1 MTPPTP
7 HDARKEKL
15 ETLLAEADARLVLL
29 EGARPKSVDGF
40 ALSSVSK
47 LPFIALNYRES
58 LLWRVVQLGRC
69 AYENFE
75 SDKLAAAILLTRA
88 TVETSAALWYLRTK
102 LENVVESKT
111 LGSIHNDLVRLSMG
125 SKTDADILP
134 APINVLTFVD
144 LVGRDIEGFRQQ
156 YDRLSEFA
164 HPNWAG
170 TTLLFSKRD
179 ESQTIANF
187 GENIRGAGSA
197 KATGAVNLAV
207 SLRVFEV
214 SYNSIT
220 DLMPAF
226 VWLCEQQPAA
236 PSDGASAGEL

>member
-1 MTPPTP
+1 MTLPTAD
-7 HDARKEKL
+7 DARKEKADA
-15 ETLLAEADARLVLL
+15 LLAEADARLALL
-29 EGARPKSVDGF
+29 EGARPKTVDGF
-40 ALSSVSK
+40 AISSISK

-69 AYENFE
+69 AFENFE
-75 SDKLAAAILLTRA
+75 NNKLAAAILLTRA
-88 TVETSAALWYLRTK
+88 TVETSAALWYLRAK
-102 LENVVESKT
+102 LENVIESKT
-111 LGSIHNDLVRLSMG
+111 LGTIHNDLVRLSMG
-125 SKTDADILP
+125 SKTDTDILP
-134 APINVLTFVD
+134 APVNVLNFVD
-144 LVGRDIEGFRQQ
+144 LVGKNIEGFRQQ

-179 ESQTIANF
+179 ESQTVANF
-187 GENIRGAGSA
+187 GENMRGGDSA

-207 SLRVFEV
+207 SLRLFEV

-226 VWLCEQQPAA
+226 VKLCE
-236 PSDGASAGEL
+236 GLT